1 VDILVIK
8 HLVKR
13 ITPSW
18 MIDWISR
25 VELIRNITGIGY
37 FGLNKMDRKIV
48 EYLPARDGFFV
59 ELGANDGIT
68 QSNTYHFERF
78 RNYSGILIEPIPDK
92 FIECRRNRSSRNFFV
107 NCACVGFGFTGN
119 FVNLVYSNLM
129 TTTLDGTSDILDR
142 YSHALSGAQFIKEQT
157 YEFQIQAR
165 TLNSILIEAKAP
177 NRIDFLSLDV
187 EGSELEVLK
196 GVNFESYTFSIICV
210 ESRDISRISD
220 YLSDKNYELVK
231 ELSVHDYLF
240 RFKDK

>member
-1 VDILVIK
+1 MIK